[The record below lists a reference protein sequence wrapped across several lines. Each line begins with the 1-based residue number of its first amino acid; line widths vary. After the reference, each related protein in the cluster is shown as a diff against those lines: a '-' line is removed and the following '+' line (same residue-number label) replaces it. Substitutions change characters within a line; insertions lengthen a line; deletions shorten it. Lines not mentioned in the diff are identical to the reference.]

1 MSPSRAVATASLLLA
16 STLALVACGD
26 DDDGDVPAA
35 ETPSE
40 ADLST
45 DTNPSAES
53 TETAEVTESTA
64 STASTEGTQTVEPE
78 AIPTAYPE
86 VELRFVDFPALT
98 AKNRAA
104 LDVFVRFQRGRLQLL
119 RQAAMNDL
127 VLSTSAQPVLAL
139 WQDVADNLKENNTYF
154 RGKTVATFTEVAIK
168 SRFAVMDVCLD
179 GTALRLVENGQPGT
193 LEGPRRAPFRTVV
206 TRTDTGLAVTESRT
220 LPGTC

>member
-1 MSPSRAVATASLLLA
+1 MSPSRAVATAFLLLA

-26 DDDGDVPAA
+26 DDDGDLPAA
-35 ETPSE
+35 ETTSE

-45 DTNPSAES
+45 DTSPSAES
-53 TETAEVTESTA
+53 TESTE
-64 STASTEGTQTVEPE
+64 STEGTEPPEPE

-104 LDVFVRFQRGRLQLL
+104 LEVFVRFQRGRLQLL

-139 WQDVADNLKENNTYF
+139 WQDVADTLKENNTHF
-154 RGKTVATFTEVAIK
+154 RGKTVATFTDVAIK
-168 SRFAVMDVCLD
+168 SRFVVIDVCLD
-179 GTALRLVENGQPGT
+179 GRALRLVENGQPGS
-193 LEGPRRAPFRTVV
+193 LEGPARAPFRTVV

>member
-16 STLALVACGD
+16 STFSLVACG

-35 ETPSE
+35 DEPS
-40 ADLST
+40 AVDPSS
-45 DTNPSAES
+45 DTSPSAES
-53 TETAEVTESTA
+53 TETAEGTETTA
-64 STASTEGTQTVEPE
+64 GTQPAEPE

-104 LDVFVRFQRGRLQLL
+104 LEVFVRFQRGRLQLL

-154 RGKTVATFTEVAIK
+154 RGKTVATFTDVAIK
-168 SRFAVMDVCLD
+168 SRFVVIDVCLD